1 MPKNDSK
8 DWLSWAIGLTGG
20 VLLWEF
26 FKPKAGPTPTQAAA
40 AAGAPQGAYQ
50 NLGQVSMA
58 IDATWKA
65 FKAGQMTADQAM
77 AKAQELADAANHFY
91 DQGEDATV
99 IYAQALALQDSIQ
112 QAVEAAKKPTPA
124 F

>member
-1 MPKNDSK
+1 MPKRESK

-26 FKPKAGPTPTQAAA
+26 FKPKLGPTAAQAAA
-40 AAGAPQGAYQ
+40 AAGVPTGKYQ

-58 IDATWKA
+58 IDAVWKSYRG
-65 FKAGQMTADQAM
+65 GQMSAADAT
-77 AKAQELADAANHFY
+77 AKAQELADAANQFY

-112 QAVEAAKKPTPA
+112 MAEAAKKAAPM